1 MGVACSGKDTR
12 SEHTGRSAC
21 YLADFGNSIGVGFVS
36 SASIAL
42 GESHRIR
49 VDRIREMNNDLIR

>member
-1 MGVACSGKDTR
+1 
-12 SEHTGRSAC
+12 
-21 YLADFGNSIGVGFVS
+21 VGFVS

-42 GESHRIR
+42 SESHRIR